1 MVAVQGKEAA
11 DAASKRVRHNLG
23 KASLVQNTEESYLA
37 PTQFLT
43 WLEFI
48 ETVTDECKVKVLKE
62 NLEALQEAI
71 LPKALTS

>member
-23 KASLVQNTEESYLA
+23 RASLVENTEESNLA
-37 PTQFLT
+37 PTQYLT

-48 ETVTDECKVKVLKE
+48 ETTADEGKVKVLKE
-62 NLEALQEAI
+62 KLEALQEAI
-71 LPKALTS
+71 LSKALTS